1 MMTWRSSAVGLVHNH
16 EFWMAQALQLARQG
30 LYSAH
35 PNPRVGC
42 VIVRDDDL
50 IAQGF
55 HAFAGG
61 PHAEINALNQLN
73 GDASGATVYVTL
85 EPCSHTGKTPPC
97 VDALLQARPAKVV
110 IAMQD
115 PNPLVS
121 GRGIE
126 KLTQHGVEVIVDVLA
141 AQAAELNAGFIKR
154 MQHKLPWVRLKMAM
168 SMDGRTALSNGL
180 SQWIS
185 GPESR
190 QDVQLLRASSSAI
203 LSTAKTILRDDAA
216 LNVRLSREQLKQAVE
231 VRQPVRVIIDNQL
244 RLTGKEK
251 LFELKGDIWVFT
263 SQQDDVL
270 LRNFKKSATTRIF
283 SISPDAKGKV
293 DLLQLLQRLAELEIN
308 EVHTECGATLSGAL
322 IQQGL
327 VDELI
332 VYMAPD
338 LLGDQAQG
346 LFDLGEISIM
356 SDKVQLSISD
366 VRMIGRDIKICAK
379 PQSTCLR

>member
-1 MMTWRSSAVGLVHNH
+1 MGLVHNH

>member
-1 MMTWRSSAVGLVHNH
+1 
-16 EFWMAQALQLARQG
+16 MAQALQLARQG